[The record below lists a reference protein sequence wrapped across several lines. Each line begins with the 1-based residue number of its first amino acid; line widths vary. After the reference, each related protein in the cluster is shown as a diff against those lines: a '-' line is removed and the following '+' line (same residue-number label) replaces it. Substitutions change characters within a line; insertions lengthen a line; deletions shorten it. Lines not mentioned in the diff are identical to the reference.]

1 MTSLKSVTLI
11 LGLIVGAGLSSP
23 LSAHESRP
31 LYIEITELAG
41 DVYSLQWKVPPTV
54 ELGNSPTIVFPQS
67 CEAAADQIGPADDAL
82 KHIYL
87 CPEGL
92 AGQELEIRYP
102 AYNPSVSSLVRATW
116 QSGET
121 YTLLAGPDEPK
132 ILLPERETRTGIA
145 LQYLSLG
152 VAHILEGYDHLLF
165 LGCLL
170 FIAGDFRRILITVTG
185 FTIAHSLTLALS
197 ALDLARIPVPPVE
210 AAIALSIVFLATEIA
225 RGRRD
230 TLTYR
235 YPIAVSSSFGLFH
248 GFGFAAVLRDIGLPQ
263 MELTTALLFF
273 NVGVEVG
280 QIIFVV
286 GVIILYLAAVSF
298 VTALNNQKL
307 RIWTAQEAARPAAYV
322 VGVLASYWMIE
333 RITGFWA

>member
-1 MTSLKSVTLI
+1 M
-11 LGLIVGAGLSSP
+11 
-23 LSAHESRP
+23 
-31 LYIEITELAG
+31 
-41 DVYSLQWKVPPTV
+41 
-54 ELGNSPTIVFPQS
+54 
-67 CEAAADQIGPADDAL
+67 
-82 KHIYL
+82 
-87 CPEGL
+87 
-92 AGQELEIRYP
+92 
-102 AYNPSVSSLVRATW
+102 RATW

-165 LGCLL
+165 LVCLL
-170 FIAGDFRRILITVTG
+170 FIAGDFRRILITVNG
-185 FTIAHSLTLALS
+185 FHDRSFIDAGAFS
-197 ALDLARIPVPPVE
+197 ARPCPHTRAACRGCDCPQHCFLGNGDRAR
-210 AAIALSIVFLATEIA
+210 A
-225 RGRRD
+225 RD